1 MDQVEVDPENVR
13 MVGRIAVAITGLLFL
28 IGLFKKMLKVMA
40 FVVLA
45 LIALVYLVAEG
56 HVKAPRVSQWF
67 ASKQP
72 K

>member
-1 MDQVEVDPENVR
+1 
-13 MVGRIAVAITGLLFL
+13 L

-56 HVKAPRVSQWF
+56 HIKAPRVSQWF

>member
-1 MDQVEVDPENVR
+1 
-13 MVGRIAVAITGLLFL
+13 L